1 MENEEK
7 NEVDPRQKTEKET
20 RETEQVRRE
29 TQPAPPPRDISRYQ
43 REY

>member
-1 MENEEK
+1 MENEEN
-7 NEVDPRQKTEKET
+7 NEVDLRHRAEKET

-29 TQPAPPPRDISRYQ
+29 TQPAPPTRDIDRYQ

>member
-1 MENEEK
+1 MPQEEK
-7 NEVDPRQKTEKET
+7 DEVDPRQKAEKET

-29 TQPAPPPRDISRYQ
+29 AQQAPPPRDISRYQ